1 MRIYERILGYNAWKL
16 EESVQA
22 AKDYLVKRY
31 ALSKKIKASEVPD
44 DVKNEIVR
52 DPKFEEIK
60 ELMTSKGFP
69 NYTQLFTKFAFDENA
84 PIDALVEIVS
94 LLKQYKGNLSIDLSM
109 PVLDFGKIVP
119 TEEDNRKGY
128 EVIWNELRSIPKK
141 IKLRKLYKVIKDV
154 PQLKKEFE
162 KASDNEISKLKDIS
176 YSLDNLPDKS
186 EYSQE
191 LGKEVVVNA
200 WRNFVSKIYMY
211 RDTKNFPQYADSK
224 VAFED
229 MIKHA
234 QARIDSWDESIDEV
248 IKKIANLKKQ
258 AKILYSK
265 GGVYVISAR
274 TPEAVLDIAGDAN
287 WCIRTAGQ
295 FWNYAENRNGENR
308 VQLIVLDKNKSSID
322 PLSTIGITINNKN
335 LQTVAAH
342 DKNDLNI
349 IKMGSNLPQFLS
361 ALGFSKDLIDTTVE
375 KVNIEFTIKA
385 ILENIFRK
393 IDTKY
398 KIKTKRE
405 KIEFIISNLLSSS
418 KSFRSGN
425 MTKSEFDEIFTAIIG
440 IMESDQSI
448 SMDNFKE
455 FFIDNG
461 IVSLEQL
468 SIFEMVF
475 LRYFTKSEIEEIKKS
490 SLQSLENLEW
500 IINNQGTRI
509 LKGLEQDELKNIENI
524 LKNKEEVLQTIS
536 KL

>member
-1 MRIYERILGYNAWKL
+1 
-16 EESVQA
+16 
-22 AKDYLVKRY
+22 
-31 ALSKKIKASEVPD
+31 
-44 DVKNEIVR
+44 
-52 DPKFEEIK
+52 
-60 ELMTSKGFP
+60 
-69 NYTQLFTKFAFDENA
+69 
-84 PIDALVEIVS
+84 
-94 LLKQYKGNLSIDLSM
+94 
-109 PVLDFGKIVP
+109 
-119 TEEDNRKGY
+119 
-128 EVIWNELRSIPKK
+128 
-141 IKLRKLYKVIKDV
+141 
-154 PQLKKEFE
+154 
-162 KASDNEISKLKDIS
+162 
-176 YSLDNLPDKS
+176 
-186 EYSQE
+186 
-191 LGKEVVVNA
+191 
-200 WRNFVSKIYMY
+200 MY

>member
-1 MRIYERILGYNAWKL
+1 M
-16 EESVQA
+16 
-22 AKDYLVKRY
+22 
-31 ALSKKIKASEVPD
+31 
-44 DVKNEIVR
+44 
-52 DPKFEEIK
+52 
-60 ELMTSKGFP
+60 
-69 NYTQLFTKFAFDENA
+69 
-84 PIDALVEIVS
+84 
-94 LLKQYKGNLSIDLSM
+94 
-109 PVLDFGKIVP
+109 
-119 TEEDNRKGY
+119 
-128 EVIWNELRSIPKK
+128 
-141 IKLRKLYKVIKDV
+141 
-154 PQLKKEFE
+154 
-162 KASDNEISKLKDIS
+162 
-176 YSLDNLPDKS
+176 
-186 EYSQE
+186 
-191 LGKEVVVNA
+191 
-200 WRNFVSKIYMY
+200 
-211 RDTKNFPQYADSK
+211 
-224 VAFED
+224 
-229 MIKHA
+229 
-234 QARIDSWDESIDEV
+234 
-248 IKKIANLKKQ
+248 
-258 AKILYSK
+258 
-265 GGVYVISAR
+265 
-274 TPEAVLDIAGDAN
+274 LDIAGDAN

-295 FWNYAENRNGENR
+295 FWNYAENRDGENR
-308 VQLIVLDKNKSSID
+308 VQLIILDKNKSSID

-455 FFIDNG
+455 FFIDSG

-490 SLQSLENLEW
+490 SLQSFENLEW
-500 IINNQGTRI
+500 IINNQGTRT

>member
-1 MRIYERILGYNAWKL
+1 MRIYERILEYNSWKL

-22 AKDYLVKRY
+22 AKDYLIKRY
-31 ALSKKIKASEVPD
+31 ALSKKIKASEIPD
-44 DVKNEIVR
+44 DIKNEIVR

-69 NYTQLFTKFAFDENA
+69 NYTQLFTQFAFDQNA
-84 PIDALVEIVS
+84 PSDALVEIVG

-109 PVLDFGKIVP
+109 PVLDFGKIIP
-119 TEEDNRKGY
+119 TKEDNFRKGY
-128 EVIWNELRSIPKK
+128 EVLWDELRAIPKK

-162 KASDNEISKLKDIS
+162 KASDEEISKLEDIS
-176 YSLDNLPDKS
+176 FALDNLPDKS

-191 LGKEVVVNA
+191 LGKEIVVNA

-211 RDTKNFPQYADSK
+211 RDTVNFPQYADSK
-224 VAFED
+224 LAFED

-234 QARIDSWDESIDEV
+234 QARIDSWNESIDEI

-295 FWNYAENRNGENR
+295 FWNYAENRGDENR
-308 VQLIVLDKNKSSID
+308 VQLIILDKNKSSID
-322 PLSTIGITINNKN
+322 PLSTIGVTINNKN
-335 LQTVAAH
+335 LRIVAAH
-342 DKNDLNI
+342 DKNDTNI
-349 IKMGSNLPQFLS
+349 MRLGSDLPKFLS
-361 ALGFSKDLIDTTVE
+361 ALDFSKDLIDTTVE
-375 KVNIEFTIKA
+375 KVDVEFTIKG
-385 ILENIFRK
+385 ILERIFRK
-393 IDTKY
+393 IDTEYNK
-398 KIKTKRE
+398 KSKAE
-405 KIEFIISNLLSSS
+405 KIEFIISTLLNSS
-418 KSFRSGN
+418 KSFRSGT
-425 MTKSEFDEIFTAIIG
+425 MEKSEFDEIVTAIVE

-448 SMDNFKE
+448 SMNDFKK
-455 FFIDNG
+455 FYTTSG

-468 SIFEMVF
+468 LIFEMVF
-475 LRYFTKSEIEEIKKS
+475 LRHFTKSEIGEVEKS
-490 SLQSLENLEW
+490 SLASFEDLEYLYSGK
-500 IINNQGTRI
+500 ISGLGPDQ
-509 LKGLEQDELKNIENI
+509 LKKIGDI
-524 LKNKEEVLQTIS
+524 LKNKEEVLQTVS